1 MELYKIVKQSAKTAY
16 EYSLPVY
23 GNGRRIPDTI
33 SQCKVYW
40 CVEVSA
46 CVLGE
51 RDIIR
56 GVPLPLSTRL
66 ISYHCQLKFFVCKHH
81 NNIL

>member
-1 MELYKIVKQSAKTAY
+1 MELYKIVKQSEKTAY

-23 GNGRRIPDTI
+23 RNGRRIPDTI

-40 CVEVSA
+40 CVEVRA
-46 CVLGE
+46 RVLGE

-56 GVPLPLSTRL
+56 GRSEERRVGKECRSRWSP
-66 ISYHCQLKFFVCKHH
+66 YH
-81 NNIL
+81 